1 MASEDDRAGGTA
13 RRARVTLRPSAVH
26 PPKSA
31 ERIARTLRRRIITG
45 TVGEGEH
52 LPSVGELVEEFDS
65 SRPTIREAL
74 RILESESLIVVRPG
88 ARGGALVR
96 RPDVATAARLAG
108 ALLQAHGTTLDDVAI
123 ARRIIEPAAV
133 RMLAAHR
140 NPAAIAELHDLVE
153 RERAAVGDRLLFGRL
168 AAEFHVLLVD
178 RGGNQTLSVL
188 NGMLGA
194 IVAAHLQPAEG
205 VRLDDEWVRRSRRA
219 VRAHAKLLD
228 LIAQGDADAAAAF
241 WERHLDAVA
250 VLVAQAS
257 GRRTV
262 LDLLS

>member
-1 MASEDDRAGGTA
+1 MGSGDNTTGATG
-13 RRARVTLRPSAVH
+13 RARVTLQPIAVH

-45 TVGEGEH
+45 AVAEGHH

-65 SRPTIREAL
+65 SRPTIREVL

-108 ALLQAHGTTLDDVAI
+108 ALLQARGTTLDDVAA

-133 RMLAAHR
+133 RMLAAR
-140 NPAAIAELHDLVE
+140 PDPDAIAALRGLVDE
-153 RERAAVGDRLLFGRL
+153 ERAAVADRVLFGRL
-168 AAEFHVLLVD
+168 AADFHVLLVD
-178 RGGNQTLSVL
+178 RAGNQTLSVL
-188 NGMLGA
+188 NGMLSA

-205 VRLDDEWVRRSRRA
+205 GRGGDEWAARSRRA
-219 VRAHAKLLD
+219 VRAHTKLID
-228 LIAQGDADAAAAF
+228 LIVDGEPAAAGSF

-250 VLVAQAS
+250 ALVAEAS